1 MIIYQM
7 VNYVFFRHE
16 MNTYLTSLI
25 FRVPYIGSMF
35 HLAEKKKKTTYY
47 VREYQFTTEEHHILE
62 SQWQMFIVELHNDS

>member
-25 FRVPYIGSMF
+25 FRVPYVGSIF
-35 HLAEKKKKTTYY
+35 HLAEKKKKTYY
-47 VREYQFTTEEHHILE
+47 VREYQFTTEEQHILE
-62 SQWQMFIVELHNDS
+62 SQ